1 MRTFTALFDTR
12 EEALAVQSQLT
23 DFGVFDADRVGLHD
37 KDNPASPWTSAHNA
51 VPPEEDRRLYEESV
65 RRGGFLLTVNVD
77 DEYADRVH
85 DVLENSA
92 AVDVD
97 ERERHYREA
106 GYMAAP
112 VPTPAIEEEPSAPA
126 EIAPQPAP
134 VRAAV
139 ADDSIPV
146 VEEQLR
152 VGKRETER
160 GAVRLRSYVVEQAVH
175 EQVALREE
183 HVEIERSPSP
193 TPTSCCRSARSSS
206 LSAPRRPSSRRKLS
220 SARRSRCG
228 RRSRSGPRRSR
239 TPCAAPR
246 WTSRAQ
252 RPRRGPEAGPG
263 LALRS

>member
-183 HVEIERSPSP
+183 HVEIERRPVNQPITNADELLQERTVELTERAEEAVVTKEAFVREEVSLRKAVTERTEEIEDTVRRTEVDVEGAE
-193 TPTSCCRSARSSS
+193 TP
-206 LSAPRRPSSRRKLS
+206 PRP
-220 SARRSRCG
+220 
-228 RRSRSGPRRSR
+228 
-239 TPCAAPR
+239 
-246 WTSRAQ
+246 
-252 RPRRGPEAGPG
+252 
-263 LALRS
+263 